1 MKKVPSALDIRAQA
15 ATYLIVNTVSAH
27 RAAWL
32 RCAAA
37 LMVLGVT
44 VAVAQTPSPN
54 APPVAAPAQ
63 RAASAPAQAAPSP
76 SRTAQAPAVSPAVPP
91 AVAARAPQLYAQ
103 HCATCHGVQ
112 RLGGMGPALLP
123 ESLARIKKAEVLSV
137 VRDGRPA
144 TQMAG
149 FAQQLSADEI
159 AALGE
164 WIYTPVSP
172 APRWTEADITASR
185 EVTAGWKD
193 WPAKPQWRADP
204 MNLFVVVEAGD
215 HHVSLLDGD
224 RFEVIHRFASR
235 FALHGGPKFTPDGR
249 YVFFGSRDGWIT
261 KFDLWNL
268 KTVAEVRAGLNMRN
282 IAVSGDGRW
291 VMAANYLPHTL
302 ALFDADLNL
311 VRTYEAR
318 ALDGQQS
325 SRVSAVYDAEPRKSF
340 VVALK
345 DIPELWEISYD
356 PKAAPIYDG
365 YVHDY
370 QMKEGLARPGY
381 QGLRRTPL
389 EEPLDDFLFS
399 PDYAYALGASRP
411 HADGSPS
418 GQVVNLDARRKIA
431 TLPIA
436 GMPHLGSGITFEHG
450 GRRVM
455 ASPNLKDGRISV
467 IDMQSWQLV
476 KDIDT
481 PGPGFFMRSHE
492 ATPYA
497 WVDSMMSPTA
507 KDTLTILD
515 KRTLAPVAQ
524 VREPGKTLAHIEFTQ
539 DGRYALASLWENDG
553 ALIVYDASSFKEVKR
568 LPMKKPVGK
577 YNVFNKITRSEG
589 TSH

>member
-1 MKKVPSALDIRAQA
+1 MIANKTLNGLLRAGLA
-15 ATYLIVNTVSAH
+15 ATAIS
-27 RAAWL
+27 
-32 RCAAA
+32 
-37 LMVLGVT
+37 LM
-44 VAVAQTPSPN
+44 
-54 APPVAAPAQ
+54 
-63 RAASAPAQAAPSP
+63 ASAW
-76 SRTAQAPAVSPAVPP
+76 AQAPASLGA
-91 AVAARAPQLYAQ
+91 APQRTVTQLYQQ
-103 HCATCHGVQ
+103 HCAACHGEQ

-123 ESLARIKKAEVLSV
+123 ESLARLKKPEALAVI
-137 VRDGRPA
+137 RDGRPA

-149 FAQQLSADEI
+149 FGAQLSEAELK
-159 AALGE
+159 ALGE

-172 APRWTEADITASR
+172 APRWADADIRTSR
-185 EVTAGWKD
+185 VETAGWKD

-204 MNLFVVVEAGD
+204 MNLFIVVEGGD

-224 RFEVIHRFASR
+224 KFEVIHRFPSR

-268 KTVAEVRAGLNMRN
+268 KTVAEVRAGINMRN
-282 IAVSGDGRW
+282 IAVSGDGQW

-311 VRTYEAR
+311 VKTYEAR
-318 ALDGQQS
+318 TQDGART

-340 VVALK
+340 VIALK
-345 DIPELWEISYD
+345 DIAEIWEISYD
-356 PKAAPIYDG
+356 RQAPPIYDG
-365 YVHDY
+365 FVHDY
-370 QMKEGLARPGY
+370 KMAEGLPKDGFL
-381 QGLRRTPL
+381 GVRRTPL
-389 EEPLDDFLFS
+389 AEPLDDFFFS
-399 PDYAYALGASRP
+399 PNYAYALGASRP
-411 HADGSPS
+411 HDDGSPS

-436 GMPHLGSGITFEHG
+436 GMPHLGSGITFDHG

-467 IDMQSWQLV
+467 IDMQTWQLV
-476 KDIDT
+476 KDIET

-497 WVDSMMSPTA
+497 WVDSMMSPKA

-524 VREPGKTLAHIEFTQ
+524 VREPGKTLAHIEFTK
-539 DGRYALASLWENDG
+539 DGRYALASVWENDG
-553 ALIVYDASSFKEVKR
+553 ALVVYDASTFKEVKR